1 MSCSVFKA
9 VLLIRGL
16 CDAAPVKDK
25 VCHALVLLV
34 SLVMKNYSL
43 FFFLFFF
50 FNFIVQYSQVSIL
63 ISLSSNSKGLDM
75 QFNQSMAS
83 LLTIMGS
90 ITQPIDTIID

>member
-1 MSCSVFKA
+1 MPYLCFT
-9 VLLIRGL
+9 GL
-16 CDAAPVKDK
+16 FSHEK
-25 VCHALVLLV
+25 LF
-34 SLVMKNYSL
+34 SL

-50 FNFIVQYSQVSIL
+50 NLILSSKTQVSIL

-83 LLTIMGS
+83 LLTIMGF